1 MRHGRSNRN
10 NRPPRYKRKKPGQA
24 RIAATITFQT
34 PTNQR
39 NKDRRPS

>member
-1 MRHGRSNRN
+1 MRHGRSNSN
-10 NRPPRYKRKKPGQA
+10 NRPPRYKRKKTSQA
-24 RIAATITFQT
+24 RIAVTISFQT